1 MSKVARI
8 ELPPKLIPIFSPP
21 RGSVRYRVSF
31 GGRGG
36 AKSFSFALMA
46 AVWGYKEP
54 LRILCVREF
63 MSSIK
68 DSFFA
73 ELKNAINSTPWL
85 SAQYDIGVDY
95 IKGKNGTLFIFK
107 GIRNNSS
114 SIKSLSQID
123 LCIAEEAE
131 QIGEASWLDLEPTI
145 RAPKSEIWVIYNP
158 KRENSPVDKR
168 FRKYPPKDALIA
180 EIQYYDNPWFP
191 EVLDRQR
198 LRDRDVMDP
207 STYRFVWE
215 GDYLRNDEASI
226 FCNKWHIAEFEPAE
240 DWDGPYFGLDF
251 GFSQDPIAATKTWI
265 HDEKLYIEYECG
277 KVGLELDDTADFL
290 KKHIPGIEKHVI
302 RADCARPE
310 SISYLKRK
318 GLPRIIGCEKGKGS
332 IEDGIAFMKSHREI
346 IVHPRCKETQNEMAL
361 YSYKVDRLTGDIM
374 PSIVDAYNHFCD
386 SLRYSL
392 EPAMKRNKRDY
403 SKLIE
408 PRRRNGKT

>member
-1 MSKVARI
+1 MTTARI
-8 ELPPKLIPIFSPP
+8 ELPPKLIPIFAAP
-21 RGSVRYRVSF
+21 RGSVRYRVSY

-46 AVWGYKEP
+46 AVWGYKES

-85 SAQYDIGVDY
+85 ATQYDIGVDY

-131 QIGEASWLDLEPTI
+131 QIGETSWLDLEPTI

-168 FRKYPPKDALIA
+168 FRKHPPSNAAIVEMRYD
-180 EIQYYDNPWFP
+180 DNPWFSN
-191 EVLDRQR
+191 VLETQR
-198 LRDRDVMDP
+198 LRDRDVMDT
-207 STYRFVWE
+207 STYDWVWN
-215 GDYLRNDEASI
+215 GAYLKNDEASV
-226 FCNKWHIAEFEPAE
+226 FHDKWKVEEFTP
-240 DWDGPYFGLDF
+240 DKTWDGPYFGLDF
-251 GFSQDPIAATKTWI
+251 GFSRDPTAATKTWI
-265 HDEKLYIEYECG
+265 HNENLYIEHECG
-277 KVGLELDDTADFL
+277 KVGLELDDTAEFL
-290 KKHIPGIEKHVI
+290 KKRIPGIEKHII

-310 SISYLKRK
+310 SISFLKRK
-318 GLPRIIGCEKGKGS
+318 GLPRIVGCEKGKGS
-332 IEDGIAFMKSHREI
+332 IEDGIAFMKSHRKI
-346 IVHPRCKETQNEMAL
+346 IVHPRCAKTQEEMSL
-361 YSYKVDRLTGDIM
+361 YSFKVDRLTGDIM
-374 PSIVDAYNHFCD
+374 PSILDVYNHYTD
-386 SLRYSL
+386 SIRYGL
-392 EPAMKRNKRDY
+392 EPAMKKTKRDY
-403 SKLIE
+403 SKLVE
-408 PRRRNGKT
+408 QRRKK